1 MTNTVKELQVD
12 GQSATSGNEAIEVRI
27 SRQVLWVGAE
37 AYPLRNIARAQT
49 ITLVPDRWRACRR
62 YLTAVVFWVLL
73 GVAAVAAIKVA
84 SRLNG
89 GQGSN
94 PLHAAAVGA
103 LVLALALF
111 AVSTIRLIR
120 VLSARTYYALVIE
133 TAGTPRRA
141 LVSTDG
147 NLVRELVRQ
156 IMKAIDDPQA
166 EFRQTVIN
174 HHYGDK
180 IYQNGDF
187 NVGKVSK

>member
-1 MTNTVKELQVD
+1 MAKSQ
-12 GQSATSGNEAIEVRI
+12 AIEVRI
-27 SRQVLWVGAE
+27 SRRVLWVGAE

-49 ITLVPDRWRACRR
+49 ITLVPDRRTAWRR
-62 YLTAVVFWVLL
+62 YLTAVVFWALL
-73 GVAAVAAIKVA
+73 GVAAVAAMKLA
-84 SRLNG
+84 ARLDAE
-89 GQGSN
+89 QGSN
-94 PLHAAAVGA
+94 TLHAAAAGA

-147 NLVRELVRQ
+147 NLVSELVRQ

-166 EFRQTVIN
+166 EFRQLVMN
-174 HHYGDK
+174 YHYGDK
-180 IYQNGDF
+180 IYQHGDF
-187 NVGKVSK
+187 NVGKVLT